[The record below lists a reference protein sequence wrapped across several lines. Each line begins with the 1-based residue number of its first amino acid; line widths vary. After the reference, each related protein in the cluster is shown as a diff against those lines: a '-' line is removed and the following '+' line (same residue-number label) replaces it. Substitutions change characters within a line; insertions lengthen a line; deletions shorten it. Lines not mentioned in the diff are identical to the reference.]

1 MVILNLV
8 TSMMKMKYDIVVV
21 LADITFFSSY
31 EKNMSKLHANIG
43 RIQHLNLNYMLKLS
57 QLDFRQY

>member
-1 MVILNLV
+1 
-8 TSMMKMKYDIVVV
+8 MMKINYDIVVV